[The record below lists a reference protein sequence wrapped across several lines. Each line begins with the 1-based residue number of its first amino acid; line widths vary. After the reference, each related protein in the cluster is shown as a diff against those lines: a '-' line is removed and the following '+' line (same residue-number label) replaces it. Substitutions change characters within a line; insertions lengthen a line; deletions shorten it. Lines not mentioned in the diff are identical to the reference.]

1 MSRYK
6 RILVGLDVLETP
18 SYDAF
23 EEACAM
29 ALEHGASLILA
40 FVFDEQ
46 RYANLQRIDPKGVR
60 HLKERASYHL
70 QAYKEEAKLT
80 GVTGVETVV
89 DAGVPEKRLARHL
102 CITYNADLILVGETG
117 GPAFERLLRGR
128 RSRTI
133 ASRAA
138 CEVRVVRNS
147 QLAALNA
154 YPRTE

>member
-6 RILVGLDVLETP
+6 QILVGLDVLETP

-29 ALEHGASLILA
+29 ALEHGASLVLA
-40 FVFDEQ
+40 FVFEEH
-46 RYANLQRIDPKGVR
+46 RYANLQRIDPGAVR
-60 HLKERASYHL
+60 YLKEKAAYHL
-70 QAYKEEAKLT
+70 QAYKEEAKRK
-80 GVTGVETVV
+80 GVTDVQTVV
-89 DAGVPEKRLARHL
+89 DAGVPEKQLARHL
-102 CITYNADLILVGETG
+102 CRAYSADLILVGETG

-128 RSRTI
+128 RSRAVAGK
-133 ASRAA
+133 AS

-147 QLAALNA
+147 RLAALDA